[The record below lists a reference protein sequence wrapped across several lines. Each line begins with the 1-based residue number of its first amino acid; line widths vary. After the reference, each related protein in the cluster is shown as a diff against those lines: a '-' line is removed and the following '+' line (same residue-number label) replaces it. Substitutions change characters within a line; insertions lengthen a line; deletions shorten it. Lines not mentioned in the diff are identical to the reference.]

1 MQDCFVF
8 SGKYCSS
15 YITKKDKKNYVCTGF
30 TLSFFFLGPLL
41 SHQPRRW
48 IVDKCMFEELEEL
61 VDLYLNFN

>member
-1 MQDCFVF
+1 MFVRDLP
-8 SGKYCSS
+8 CP
-15 YITKKDKKNYVCTGF
+15 
-30 TLSFFFLGPLL
+30 FFFLGPLL

>member
-1 MQDCFVF
+1 MLVRDLPCP
-8 SGKYCSS
+8 
-15 YITKKDKKNYVCTGF
+15 
-30 TLSFFFLGPLL
+30 FFFFWGPLL